1 MTSLDQLQHYGP
13 VSSTSSSKKEKKKVQ
28 LSKELKCQL
37 QVILT
42 DENDQSVYEETF
54 EKWEED
60 MPAFSY
66 MDFSDDSDANHSSSD
81 EEEKEIAK
89 KKNSDGKDKYAP
101 LLNPHFNKPIN
112 VEPASVQQHNVNIL
126 EKPQPASPE
135 PLEPTTKEE
144 EEDRECKP
152 VITQNSPELMEKPL
166 PAIQQ
171 QEQQPSE
178 QSQQPAQK
186 VVTGLKRLLSI
197 GSGNGKKGSKN
208 IPDDKGVSFTSYHQQ
223 HHEHQEHQQH
233 HQQQQQQIQTKDDD
247 KQYHVLRIF
256 SGNINV
262 GAMFNTVAVTPDMNA
277 DQLLKLALQ
286 KFHIPLLEENTQHRR
301 PSSENGIEYYLTVK
315 SMDGGKI

>member
-13 VSSTSSSKKEKKKVQ
+13 VSTTRTRKKEKKKVQ

-66 MDFSDDSDANHSSSD
+66 MDFSDDSDANHSSDD
-81 EEEKEIAK
+81 EEEIVKK
-89 KKNSDGKDKYAP
+89 KKNDGKNKYAP
-101 LLNPHFNKPIN
+101 LLNPDFNKPIN
-112 VEPASVQQHNVNIL
+112 VEPAPVQQQNVNIL
-126 EKPQPASPE
+126 NKPQPSIQQTASPE
-135 PLEPTTKEE
+135 PLELTVKEE
-144 EEDRECKP
+144 GEIKP
-152 VITQNSPELMEKPL
+152 VIIQNSPELMEKPL

-171 QEQQPSE
+171 QEQPLE

-197 GSGNGKKGSKN
+197 GSGNGKKGSKSAT
-208 IPDDKGVSFTSYHQQ
+208 DDKGISSASYHQQ
-223 HHEHQEHQQH
+223 QQE
-233 HQQQQQQIQTKDDD
+233 QQQQQQIQVQTKDDD

-315 SMDGGKI
+315 SMDGGKT